1 MEETQFIN
9 TYPYLATKKPK
20 PHTVKDE
27 AGISAMAP
35 LTAKSAVKVEES
47 TEEPEWESESA
58 AVVMVAD
65 MEEEEVKGTSV
76 AM

>member
-9 TYPYLATKKPK
+9 TYPDLATKKPK

-35 LTAKSAVKVEES
+35 LRAKSAVKVEES
-47 TEEPEWESESA
+47 TEEPE
-58 AVVMVAD
+58 
-65 MEEEEVKGTSV
+65 
-76 AM
+76 

>member
-9 TYPYLATKKPK
+9 SFPDLATKKPK

-47 TEEPEWESESA
+47 TEEPESESA

-65 MEEEEVKGTSV
+65 MEEESQKKSF
-76 AM
+76 